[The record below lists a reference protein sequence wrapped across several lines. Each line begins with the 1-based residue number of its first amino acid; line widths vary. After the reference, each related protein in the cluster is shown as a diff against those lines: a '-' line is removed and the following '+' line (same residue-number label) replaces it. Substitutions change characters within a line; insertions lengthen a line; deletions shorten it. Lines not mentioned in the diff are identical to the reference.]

1 MKLTPIERAA
11 LLGSFLKADA
21 KQLNDARFI
30 AAICCDDEEYP
41 EDAFLAITYYYS
53 LPENKEELNRTLSM
67 MMLEVQ

>member
-1 MKLTPIERAA
+1 MRKLTPIERAA
-11 LLGSFLKADA
+11 MIGCFLKADA

-41 EDAFLAITYYYS
+41 EDAFLAITYYYA

-67 MMLEVQ
+67 MMLKV

>member
-21 KQLNDARFI
+21 KQLKDARFI

-41 EDAFLAITYYYS
+41 EDAFLAMTYHYA
-53 LPENKEELNRTLSM
+53 LPKNKNELNRTLSM
-67 MMLEVQ
+67 MMLEV